1 MVPVCG
7 KDVPEVREAL
17 SLYFVAAALF
27 PKALRIA
34 RFWIDTSTDF
44 ESDSIHSIRELLA
57 SDRERRLTICAQVHL
72 STCTD
77 PVSLER

>member
-1 MVPVCG
+1 MAPVCG

-27 PKALRIA
+27 PKALRSA

-44 ESDSIHSIRELLA
+44 ESDSIRELLA
-57 SDRERRLTICAQVHL
+57 RTTLEYGSRRSKGDMRVNSHV
-72 STCTD
+72 
-77 PVSLER
+77 P

>member
-1 MVPVCG
+1 MAPVCG

-27 PKALRIA
+27 PKALRSA

-44 ESDSIHSIRELLA
+44 ESDSIRELLA
-57 SDRERRLTICAQVHL
+57 RTTLEYGS
-72 STCTD
+72 
-77 PVSLER
+77 VSLER

>member
-1 MVPVCG
+1 MAPVCG

-27 PKALRIA
+27 PKALRSA

-44 ESDSIHSIRELLA
+44 ESDSIRELLA
-57 SDRERRLTICAQVHL
+57 SDRERRLT
-72 STCTD
+72 T
-77 PVSLER
+77 LEYGSRRSKGDMRVNSHVP